1 MERWRWLP
9 RELGNPYVVVNIPD
23 YRLTL
28 WKNEQVFWST
38 KIVVGKPALP
48 TPLISAQMKYITVNP
63 TWNVPPSIIEKEYLP
78 ALEQDPNA
86 LERIGLKIEQEPDG
100 TVRIWQPPGAGN
112 ALGRIRFNFP
122 NKFLVYQHD
131 TPDKYLFG
139 KDKRA
144 YSHGCMRVENPLTY
158 GEKLLSLVLPE
169 EHYTQAKLEHM
180 FGGSEIN
187 INFPAS
193 KYIPVHLTYQTAFVD
208 PDGKLQ
214 LREDVYGRDAR
225 MIAVLKGEHKVA
237 DIPVE
242 RPPNQS
248 SKPVRLSPGMYGG
261 GGRDYGYSGGGGNF
275 FDWMFGGG
283 GRRNYYDAPR
293 GRRTDNGRVTF
304 R

>member
-1 MERWRWLP
+1 
-9 RELGNPYVVVNIPD
+9 
-23 YRLTL
+23 
-28 WKNEQVFWST
+28 
-38 KIVVGKPALP
+38 
-48 TPLISAQMKYITVNP
+48 
-63 TWNVPPSIIEKEYLP
+63 
-78 ALEQDPNA
+78 
-86 LERIGLKIEQEPDG
+86 
-100 TVRIWQPPGAGN
+100 
-112 ALGRIRFNFP
+112 
-122 NKFLVYQHD
+122 
-131 TPDKYLFG
+131 
-139 KDKRA
+139 
-144 YSHGCMRVENPLTY
+144 MRVENPLTY

-208 PDGKLQ
+208 QDGKLQ

-225 MIAVLKGEHKVA
+225 MIAILKGEHKVA

-261 GGRDYGYSGGGGNF
+261 NGGYGYSRGGGGNF

-283 GRRNYYDAPR
+283 GGRYYDAPR